1 MSIFRSHILVPIDES
16 TLQAGAAG
24 VKRQLQEH
32 LDTNGLSHEVKV
44 LESGTMGLI
53 DKGVILVIYP
63 DNIHYYNVT
72 PADTKRI
79 VEQHIIRGEIAAGLD
94 HAEASKVVGPMAY
107 QTLGLTRKQQ
117 RVVLDR
123 CWKID
128 PENIDEAIAEG
139 AYKALEEI
147 FSQSISADEVIEEL
161 KLSHLRGRGGS
172 GFPTGLKWEFTRQ
185 SRSDEKNDEKYVIC
199 NADEGEP
206 GTFKDR
212 LILEGDP
219 HKLVEAMIIAGYAIG
234 ASKGY
239 VYIRGDYK
247 LSIQRMEKAI
257 RRALD
262 YNLLGNNILNKK
274 FDFHLE
280 IKTGAGAYVCG
291 EETALIQSM
300 EGKRGYPQVK
310 PPYPMTNGLKG
321 KPTSINNVETL
332 SNIPAIILNGADWF
346 RSMGTDKSAGTKVFT
361 VLGNVEQPGLIE
373 VEMGTPL
380 REIIFA
386 YGGGIKDGKQFK
398 AALVGGSAG
407 VFLPERLLDVN
418 MDFESLRENQAVLGS
433 GSILVMDED
442 TSIPEMLFSVLKF
455 FAHESC
461 GQCAPCRIGTR
472 QLVNAAY
479 RVKEGQTVKSGRAS
493 EKDIRLML
501 STAET
506 IHHTSLCPLGQSV
519 LLPVK
524 SALKNFKPEF
534 LQFIESIETNQ
545 TNIKSKYKEES

>member
-1 MSIFRSHILVPIDES
+1 MSIYRSHILLPIDES
-16 TLQAGAAG
+16 TIQAGAAG

-32 LDTNGLSHEVKV
+32 LDANGLSQEVKV

-63 DNIHYYNVT
+63 DNIHYYHVT
-72 PADTKRI
+72 PADAKRI
-79 VEQHIIRGEIAAGLD
+79 VEQHIIKGEILD
-94 HAEASKVVGPMAY
+94 DLEHAEAAKIIGPMAY

-128 PENIDEAIAEG
+128 PENIDEAIAQG
-139 AYKALEEI
+139 AYRGLEKI
-147 FSQSISADEVIEEL
+147 FSQSLSAEDVIEEIT
-161 KLSHLRGRGGS
+161 LSHLRGRGGS
-172 GFPTGLKWEFTRQ
+172 GFPTGLKWAFTAQ
-185 SRSDEKNDEKYVIC
+185 APGGQKYVIC

-219 HKLVEAMIIAGYAIG
+219 HKLVEAMIIAAYAVG

-239 VYIRGDYK
+239 IYIRGDYT
-247 LSIQRMEKAI
+247 LSIQRMQKAI
-257 RRALD
+257 DQALE
-262 YNLLGNNILNKK
+262 YNLLGHNILNKK

-280 IKTGAGAYVCG
+280 IKKGAGAYVCG
-291 EETALIQSM
+291 EETALIHSM
-300 EGKRGYPQVK
+300 EGKRGCPQIK
-310 PPYPMTNGLKG
+310 PPYPMTRGLNG

-332 SNIPAIILNGADWF
+332 ANVPAIILNGADWF
-346 RSMGTDKSAGTKVFT
+346 RAMGTAGSAGTKVFT
-361 VLGNVEQPGLIE
+361 VLGHVEQPGLIE

-386 YGGGIKDGKQFK
+386 YGGGIKNGKKFK

-407 VFLPERLLDVN
+407 VFLPERMLDVT
-418 MDFESLRENQAVLGS
+418 MDFENLRENQAVLGS

-442 TSIPEMLFSVLKF
+442 TPVADMLFSVLKF

-479 RVKEGQTVKSGRAS
+479 QIKENLKKTAADEQVIHR
-493 EKDIRLML
+493 ML

-506 IHHTSLCPLGQSV
+506 MHHTSLCPLGQSV

-524 SALKNFKPEF
+524 SAFKYFKNEF
-534 LQFIESIETNQ
+534 IQ
-545 TNIKSKYKEES
+545 TNPHKLKSKVNVES